1 MEVLWFKDTTI
12 RSCLFYTSFY
22 YNFFHNSFSGKN
34 CVFPAG
40 MWRVYF
46 LVFSSF
52 LYSWICSSQPK
63 IMNKIISTIDRLFMA
78 VCGPSCCGKTEL
90 IFRMLLESTF
100 SPKFFSSFYFYQ
112 HEQPKFKSLEAKL
125 NIQFTKFSSF
135 HLISELEN
143 CLLVFDNSCEEIFN
157 DKEFSKL
164 ATAGRH
170 KNISVIYVKHN
181 LFQQSKWS
189 RTIDLDATHIILF
202 KSSRD
207 IQQIGLIGRQLNNT
221 QFLKNS
227 YELATKQ
234 PFGHLLIDLDPK
246 TSDVLRYCSNIVPP
260 GPSVFY
266 LPPAKAVIKNLSNE
280 RARALYAA
288 ANVRDIGHKI
298 KRTNQVGT
306 K

>member
-1 MEVLWFKDTTI
+1 
-12 RSCLFYTSFY
+12 
-22 YNFFHNSFSGKN
+22 
-34 CVFPAG
+34 
-40 MWRVYF
+40 
-46 LVFSSF
+46 
-52 LYSWICSSQPK
+52 
-63 IMNKIISTIDRLFMA
+63 MA

-90 IFRMLLESTF
+90 IFRKLLENTF
-100 SPKFFSSFYFYQ
+100 SSKFLSIFHFYQ

-125 NIQFTKFSSF
+125 YIQFTKFPSF
-135 HLISELEN
+135 DLISELEN
-143 CLLVFDNSCEEIFN
+143 CLLVFDGSCEEIFN

-170 KNISVIYVKHN
+170 KNINVIYVKHN
-181 LFQQSKWS
+181 SFQQSKWS
-189 RTIDLDATHIILF
+189 RTIDLNTTHIILF
-202 KSSRD
+202 KSPLE

-221 QFLKNS
+221 QVLKDS

-234 PFGHLLIDLDPK
+234 PFGHLLIDLDQK
-246 TSDVLRYCSNIVPP
+246 TSVVLLYCSNIVPP

-266 LPPAKAVIKNLSNE
+266 LPPAKAVITNFSNDRE
-280 RARALYAA
+280 RALFSA